1 VSEFNLARSLFSAKD
16 AALSKKPPGGEAES
30 AKDSSS
36 SSPKDRDPQA
46 LYLEIDI
53 LQKNVAKWESE
64 HQAKCEYI
72 ELLEKELVQKQ
83 ELLDSANP
91 HGLQDLQ
98 ACQQTVQQLQKQLST
113 ANTRKEEVEAQ
124 LAKQN
129 SIQARLQQA
138 IQLVEAEHVTTKSR
152 MQDLEQQTSD
162 LQEQVLQQACQ
173 TAEYEAAIQHWK
185 DKALHHQRH
194 ALQLSTAL
202 DRFLESKGEDV
213 KVSPQPSES
222 VAPVAI
228 ASERRTPQP
237 PFESYNSKPTSP
249 VIGNTN
255 GNAKE
260 SRIPNSKIELPAF
273 LVRQR

>member
-1 VSEFNLARSLFSAKD
+1 VSEFNLARSLFSASKD
-16 AALSKKPPGGEAES
+16 PALHKKPPGGEAES
-30 AKDSSS
+30 ADDSGS
-36 SSPKDRDPQA
+36 SSPKDRALQA

-53 LQKNVAKWESE
+53 LQKNVAKWEAE
-64 HQAKCEYI
+64 HQTKCEYI

-83 ELLDSANP
+83 ESLDSNNP
-91 HGLQDLQ
+91 QVLQDLQ
-98 ACQQTVQQLQKQLST
+98 ACQQTIQQLQKQLST
-113 ANTRKEEVEAQ
+113 ANARKEEVESQ

-138 IQLVEAEHVTTKSR
+138 IQLVEAEHVMTKSR

-202 DRFLESKGEDV
+202 DRFLESKGEDI
-213 KVSPQPSES
+213 KVLQQPSES
-222 VAPVAI
+222 VATSAI

-237 PFESYNSKPTSP
+237 QFESYNSKPSSP
-249 VIGNTN
+249 VIGN

-260 SRIPNSKIELPAF
+260 SRSPNSKIELPAF

>member
-16 AALSKKPPGGEAES
+16 AALSKKPPGGEA
-30 AKDSSS
+30 DSSS
-36 SSPKDRDPQA
+36 SSPKERDPQA

-83 ELLDSANP
+83 ELLDSTNP
-91 HGLQDLQ
+91 QGLQDLQ
-98 ACQQTVQQLQKQLST
+98 TCQQTVQQLQKQLNT

-124 LAKQN
+124 LVKQN

-213 KVSPQPSES
+213 KVLPQPSES
-222 VAPVAI
+222 VATVAI
-228 ASERRTPQP
+228 AEERRTPQP
-237 PFESYNSKPTSP
+237 PFESYNSKPSSP

-255 GNAKE
+255 GNVKE
-260 SRIPNSKIELPAF
+260 SRSPNSKVELPAF
-273 LVRQR
+273 LVRHR

>member
-16 AALSKKPPGGEAES
+16 AALSKKPPGGEVES

-83 ELLDSANP
+83 ELLDSTNP
-91 HGLQDLQ
+91 RGLQDLQ
-98 ACQQTVQQLQKQLST
+98 ACQQTVQQLQKQLNT

-152 MQDLEQQTSD
+152 MQDLEQQTSE

-213 KVSPQPSES
+213 KVLQQQSES
-222 VAPVAI
+222 VARAAI
-228 ASERRTPQP
+228 AEEERRTPQP
-237 PFESYNSKPTSP
+237 QFEVYNSKPTSP
-249 VIGNTN
+249 VIGN

-260 SRIPNSKIELPAF
+260 SRSPNGKIELPAF